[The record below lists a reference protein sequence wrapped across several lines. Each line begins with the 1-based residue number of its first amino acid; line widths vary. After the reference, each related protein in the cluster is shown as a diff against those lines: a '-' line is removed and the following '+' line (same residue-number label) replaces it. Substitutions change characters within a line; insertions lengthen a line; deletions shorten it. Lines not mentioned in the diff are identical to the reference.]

1 MAIKF
6 GLTEKGFIAPTYAEW
21 LEDVEGSFK
30 SRFGDDIAL
39 SSNSNFGMLAREYAW
54 RMVEVTEQLQLVYY
68 AGFYST
74 ATDTSLDRLGAN
86 IGVVRKV
93 AAPSHVELKITTD
106 DEYLIQAG
114 EQFETEDGIVFNL
127 LDDVVTKKDNDGN
140 WVGIGNLE
148 SDETG
153 TMNNVGANTITV
165 VTNPDDAILE
175 VTNQEPAYGGNDEE
189 TDEDYRERLVLENIS
204 KEGPTA
210 NGIRSALMNVSGVR
224 EVGIVD
230 NDQNSTDEYGNPPYS
245 VHVYVLGGADNDIAE
260 TLNDRVAAGVT
271 LAGSKAIN
279 ITDDSGITKT
289 IRFDHATEV
298 PIFIQVEI
306 KTSDSW
312 NQDDGPNQIKSDIAQ
327 KINALEMGQTVHLTK
342 LFANVYDKPG
352 VEEASIKIGIA
363 KDALSYSDV
372 KVKRFEV
379 PVCTASSVEV
389 VVDG

>member
-93 AAPSHVELKITTD
+93 AAPSHVALKITTD

-165 VTNPDDAILE
+165 VSNPDDAILE

-245 VHVYVLGGADNDIAE
+245 VHVYVLGGSDNDIAE
-260 TLNDRVAAGVT
+260 TLNNRVAAGVT
-271 LAGSKAIN
+271 LAGSRAVN

-363 KDALSYSDV
+363 QDALDYSDV

-379 PVCTASSVEV
+379 PVCSASNVEV

>member
-93 AAPSHVELKITTD
+93 AAPSHVALKITTD

-153 TMNNVGANTITV
+153 SMNNVGANTITV
-165 VTNPDDAILE
+165 VSNPDDAILE
-175 VTNQEPAYGGNDEE
+175 VINQEPAYGGNDEE

-271 LAGSKAIN
+271 LAGSKAVN

-312 NQDDGPNQIKSDIAQ
+312 NQDDGPNQIKTDISQ
-327 KINALEMGQTVHLTK
+327 KINALDMGQTVHLTK
-342 LFANVYDKPG
+342 LFSNVYDKPG
-352 VEEASIKIGIA
+352 VEEASIKIGLA
-363 KDALSYSDV
+363 KDSLSYSDV

-379 PVCTASSVEV
+379 PVCTASNVEV

>member
-21 LEDVEGSFK
+21 LEDIEGSFR

-39 SSNSNFGMLAREYAW
+39 SSNSNLGMLAREYAW

-93 AAPSHVELKITTD
+93 AAPSHAALEIKTD
-106 DEYLIQAG
+106 DEYLIEAG

-127 LDDVVTKKDNDGN
+127 LDDVVTKKDNAGN
-140 WVGIGNLE
+140 WIGVGNLE

-153 TMNNVGANTITV
+153 SMNNVGANTITV
-165 VTNPDDAILE
+165 VSNPDDSIIE

-230 NDQNSTDEYGNPPYS
+230 NDKNSTDEYGNPPYS

-260 TLNDRVAAGVT
+260 ILNDRVAAGVT
-271 LAGSKAIN
+271 LAGSKAVN

-289 IRFDHATEV
+289 IRFDHATEI
-298 PIFIQVEI
+298 PIFVKVEI
-306 KTSDSW
+306 KTNDSW
-312 NQDDGPNQIKSDIAQ
+312 NQDDGPSRIKADISQ
-327 KINALEMGQTVHLTK
+327 KISALEMGQTVHVTK
-342 LFANVYDKPG
+342 LFSQVYDKPG
-352 VEEASIKIGIA
+352 VEEASIKIGTS
-363 KDALSYSDV
+363 KDSLSYDNV

-379 PVCTASSVEV
+379 PTCGVSDVEV

>member
-93 AAPSHVELKITTD
+93 AAPSHVALKITTD

-165 VTNPDDAILE
+165 VSNPDDAILE

-271 LAGSKAIN
+271 LAGSKAVN

-312 NQDDGPNQIKSDIAQ
+312 NQDDGPNQIKDDIAQ

-342 LFANVYDKPG
+342 LFSNVYDKPG
-352 VEEASIKIGIA
+352 VEEASIKIGLA
-363 KDALSYSDV
+363 KDSLSYSDV

-379 PVCTASSVEV
+379 PVCSASNVGV

>member
-39 SSNSNFGMLAREYAW
+39 SFNSNFGMLAREYAW

-93 AAPSHVELKITTD
+93 AAPSHVALEITTD

-127 LDDVVTKKDNDGN
+127 LDDVVTKKDNAGN

-165 VTNPDDAILE
+165 VSNPDDAILE

-189 TDEDYRERLVLENIS
+189 NDEDYRERLVLENIS

-230 NDQNSTDEYGNPPYS
+230 NDLNSTD
-245 VHVYVLGGADNDIAE
+245 
-260 TLNDRVAAGVT
+260 
-271 LAGSKAIN
+271 
-279 ITDDSGITKT
+279 
-289 IRFDHATEV
+289 
-298 PIFIQVEI
+298 
-306 KTSDSW
+306 
-312 NQDDGPNQIKSDIAQ
+312 
-327 KINALEMGQTVHLTK
+327 
-342 LFANVYDKPG
+342 
-352 VEEASIKIGIA
+352 
-363 KDALSYSDV
+363 
-372 KVKRFEV
+372 
-379 PVCTASSVEV
+379 
-389 VVDG
+389 

>member
-93 AAPSHVELKITTD
+93 AAPSHVALKITTD

-165 VTNPDDAILE
+165 VSNPDDAILE
-175 VTNQEPAYGGNDEE
+175 VNNQEPAYGGNDEE
-189 TDEDYRERLVLENIS
+189 TDEDYRKRLVLENTA
-204 KEGPTA
+204 KEGPTR
-210 NGIRSALMNVSGVR
+210 NGIRSALMNLPGVR
-224 EVGIVD
+224 NADAVD
-230 NDQNSTDEYGNPPYS
+230 NDKNEVDEYGNPPYT
-245 VHVYVLGGADNDIAE
+245 VHVYVLGGADSDIAE
-260 TLNDRVAAGVT
+260 TLNNRAAAGIT
-271 LAGSKAIN
+271 LTGTKAVN
-279 ITDDSGITKT
+279 ITDDSGVTKT

-306 KTSDSW
+306 KTNDSW
-312 NQDDGPNQIKSDIAQ
+312 NQDDGPNQIKTDISQ
-327 KINALEMGQTVHLTK
+327 KINALDMGQTVHLTK
-342 LFANVYDKPG
+342 LFSNVYDKPG
-352 VEEASIKIGIA
+352 VEEASIKIGLA
-363 KDALSYSDV
+363 KDSLSYSDV

-379 PVCTASSVEV
+379 PVCSASNVEV

>member
-93 AAPSHVELKITTD
+93 AAPSHVALEITTD

-153 TMNNVGANTITV
+153 SMNNVGANTITV
-165 VTNPDDAILE
+165 VSNPDDAILE
-175 VTNQEPAYGGNDEE
+175 VTNQKPAYGGNDEE

-224 EVGIVD
+224 EIGIVD

-271 LAGSKAIN
+271 LAGSKAVN

-352 VEEASIKIGIA
+352 VEEASIKIGLA
-363 KDALSYSDV
+363 KDSLSYSDV

-379 PVCTASSVEV
+379 PVCTASNVEV

>member
-93 AAPSHVELKITTD
+93 AAPSHVALEITTD

-153 TMNNVGANTITV
+153 SMNNVGANTITV
-165 VTNPDDAILE
+165 VSNPDDAILE
-175 VTNQEPAYGGNDEE
+175 VTNQKPAYGGNDEE

-271 LAGSKAIN
+271 LAGSKAVN

-352 VEEASIKIGIA
+352 VEEASIKIGLA
-363 KDALSYSDV
+363 KDSLSYSDV

-379 PVCTASSVEV
+379 PVCTASNVEV

>member
-6 GLTEKGFIAPTYAEW
+6 GLTEKGFIAPSYAEW

-93 AAPSHVELKITTD
+93 AAPSHVALKITTD

-165 VTNPDDAILE
+165 VSNPDDAILE

-189 TDEDYRERLVLENIS
+189 TDEDYRKRLVLENTA
-204 KEGPTA
+204 KEGPTR
-210 NGIRSALMNVSGVR
+210 NGIRSALMNLPGVR
-224 EVGIVD
+224 NADAVD
-230 NDQNSTDEYGNPPYS
+230 NDKNEVDEYGNPPYT
-245 VHVYVLGGADNDIAE
+245 VHVYVLGGADSDIAE
-260 TLNDRVAAGVT
+260 TLNNRAAAGIT
-271 LAGSKAIN
+271 LTGTKAVN
-279 ITDDSGITKT
+279 ITDDSGVTKT

-306 KTSDSW
+306 KTNDSW
-312 NQDDGPNQIKSDIAQ
+312 NQDDGPNQIKTDISQ
-327 KINALEMGQTVHLTK
+327 KINALDMGQTVHLTK
-342 LFANVYDKPG
+342 LFSNVYDKPG
-352 VEEASIKIGIA
+352 VEEASIKIGLA
-363 KDALSYSDV
+363 KDSLSYSDV

-379 PVCTASSVEV
+379 PVCTASDVEV

>member
-93 AAPSHVELKITTD
+93 AAPSHVALKITTD

-189 TDEDYRERLVLENIS
+189 TDEDYRKRLVLENTA
-204 KEGPTA
+204 KEGPTR
-210 NGIRSALMNVSGVR
+210 NGIRSALMNLPGVR
-224 EVGIVD
+224 NADAVD
-230 NDQNSTDEYGNPPYS
+230 NDKNEVDEYGNPPYT
-245 VHVYVLGGADNDIAE
+245 VHVYVLGGADSDIAE
-260 TLNDRVAAGVT
+260 TLNNRAAAGIT
-271 LAGSKAIN
+271 LTGTKAVN
-279 ITDDSGITKT
+279 ITDDSGVTKT

-306 KTSDSW
+306 KTNDSW
-312 NQDDGPNQIKSDIAQ
+312 NQDDGPNQIKTDISQ
-327 KINALEMGQTVHLTK
+327 KINALDMGQTVHLTK
-342 LFANVYDKPG
+342 LFSNVYDKPG
-352 VEEASIKIGIA
+352 VEEASIKIGLA
-363 KDALSYSDV
+363 KDSLSYSDV

-379 PVCTASSVEV
+379 PVCTASNVEV

>member
-93 AAPSHVELKITTD
+93 AAPSHVALKITTD
-106 DEYLIQAG
+106 DEYLIQSG

-153 TMNNVGANTITV
+153 SMNNVGANTITV
-165 VTNPDDAILE
+165 VSNPDDAILE

-245 VHVYVLGGADNDIAE
+245 VHVYVLGGADKDIAE

-271 LAGSKAIN
+271 LAGSRAVN

-342 LFANVYDKPG
+342 MFANVYDKPG

-379 PVCTASSVEV
+379 PVCSASNVEV

>member
-93 AAPSHVELKITTD
+93 AAPSHVALKITTD

-140 WVGIGNLE
+140 WVGIGSLE

-165 VTNPDDAILE
+165 VSNPDDAILE

-189 TDEDYRERLVLENIS
+189 TDEDYRKRLVLENTA
-204 KEGPTA
+204 KEGPTR
-210 NGIRSALMNVSGVR
+210 NGIRSALMNLPGVR
-224 EVGIVD
+224 NADAVD
-230 NDQNSTDEYGNPPYS
+230 NDKNEVDEYGNPPYT
-245 VHVYVLGGADNDIAE
+245 VHVYVLGGADSDIAE
-260 TLNDRVAAGVT
+260 TLNNRAAAGIT
-271 LAGSKAIN
+271 LTGTKAVN
-279 ITDDSGITKT
+279 ITDDSGVTKT

-306 KTSDSW
+306 KANDSW
-312 NQDDGPNQIKSDIAQ
+312 NQDDGPNQIKTDISQ
-327 KINALEMGQTVHLTK
+327 KINALDMGQTVHLTK
-342 LFANVYDKPG
+342 LFSNVYDKPG
-352 VEEASIKIGIA
+352 VEEASIKIGLA
-363 KDALSYSDV
+363 KDSLSYSDV

-379 PVCTASSVEV
+379 PVCAASNVEV

>member
-93 AAPSHVELKITTD
+93 AAPSHAALKITTD
-106 DEYLIQAG
+106 DEYLIQSG

-165 VTNPDDAILE
+165 VSNPDDAILE

-230 NDQNSTDEYGNPPYS
+230 NDLNSTDEYGNPPYS

-271 LAGSKAIN
+271 LAGSKSVN

-352 VEEASIKIGIA
+352 VEEASIKIGLA
-363 KDALSYSDV
+363 KDSLSYSDV

-379 PVCTASSVEV
+379 PVCSASNVEV

>member
-271 LAGSKAIN
+271 LAGSKSVN

-312 NQDDGPNQIKSDIAQ
+312 NQDDGPNQIKADIAQ

-352 VEEASIKIGIA
+352 VEEASIKIGLT

-379 PVCTASSVEV
+379 PVCTASNVEV

>member
-21 LEDVEGSFK
+21 LEDIEGSFR

-39 SSNSNFGMLAREYAW
+39 SSNSNLGMLAREYAW

-93 AAPSHVELKITTD
+93 AAPSHAALEIKTD
-106 DEYLIQAG
+106 DEYLIEAG

-127 LDDVVTKKDNDGN
+127 LDDVVTKKDNAGN
-140 WVGIGNLE
+140 WIGVGNLE

-153 TMNNVGANTITV
+153 SMNNVGANTITV
-165 VTNPDDAILE
+165 VSNPDDSIIE

-189 TDEDYRERLVLENIS
+189 NDEDYRERLVLDNIS
-204 KEGPTA
+204 KEGPTS

-230 NDQNSTDEYGNPPYS
+230 NDQNTTDEYGNPPYS
-245 VHVYVLGGADNDIAE
+245 VHVYVLGGTDRDIAE

-271 LAGSKAIN
+271 LAGTKAVN
-279 ITDDSGITKT
+279 ITDDAGITKT
-289 IRFDHATEV
+289 IRFDHAAEV
-298 PIFIQVEI
+298 PIFVKVEI
-306 KTSDSW
+306 KTNGSW
-312 NQDDGPNQIKSDIAQ
+312 NQDDGPSRIKADISQ
-327 KINALEMGQTVHLTK
+327 KISALEMGQTVHVTK
-342 LFANVYDKPG
+342 LFSQVYDKPG
-352 VEEASIKIGIA
+352 VEEASIKIGTS
-363 KDALSYSDV
+363 KDSLSYDDV

-379 PVCTASSVEV
+379 PTCGASNVEV